1 MVFAFLAT
9 EKENRKLED
18 LSPAKL
24 DTYLSRFLLS
34 VRKTSGEEY
43 EPTTLRG
50 FNASVER
57 HLKKRGYSDSIITG
71 QPFAKTLDALKSKQ
85 KQLKWLGKGNKPK
98 DAASFDQEEIDLL
111 FKKGVMGIHSPQ
123 ALINTLWFNN
133 CLHFGKRGGKEQ
145 RNLSWED
152 VVLKTDCHGKEYLE
166 YLTERQT
173 KTNPGDNPL
182 NRRQIK
188 PRTYENLSEPD
199 ERNPISAY
207 KFYMTKWPKET
218 VVDGSP
224 FYLTRDNLSN
234 EKLAL
239 SNAKWFKP
247 QPMGVNKLNT
257 LMRDCAKAA
266 GLGTDS
272 ESSTIVQGKRLCKNC
287 DTAMFLRQKLS
298 R

>member
-1 MVFAFLAT
+1 MT

-43 EPTTLRG
+43 EPTTLGG

-57 HLKKRGYSDSIITG
+57 RLKKWGYSDSIITG
-71 QPFAKTLDALKSKQ
+71 QPFAKTRDALKSKQ
-85 KQLKWLGKGNKPK
+85 KELKRLGKGNKLRE
-98 DAASFDQEEIDLL
+98 AASLDQEEIDLL

-152 VVLKTDCHGKEYLE
+152 VFLKTDCRGNVYFQ

-173 KTNPGDNPL
+173 KTQPGDNPL

-207 KFYMTKWPKET
+207 KFYMTKRPKET
-218 VVDGSP
+218 LVDGSP
-224 FYLTRDNLSN
+224 FYLTIDNLSN

-257 LMRDCAKAA
+257 LMRDCVKAA

-272 ESSTIVQGKRLCKNC
+272 GSPTIVQGKRLCKNC